1 MAKNKKRGALSSKL
15 ATVLANL
22 SASGKGFFDVKAFA
36 ESIGKSET
44 HAAKL
49 LYQLRESGWVERITR
64 GRYFVIPLEA
74 GADSAW
80 SEDALLVARQLAD
93 PAAVA
98 YWSACHHWNWTE
110 QIPRTVFIQ
119 TPQKKLHN
127 TKTVLGVRYR
137 FVRVRANKFFGTIQR
152 SVGSGMAIVTDRE
165 KTLVDALDHPE
176 LCGGGGLVIDML
188 PAAGQAVN
196 WDRVEEYLQ
205 RLGSGAAYK
214 RLGLLVERLEKKI
227 SIPDRERRIERWYA
241 HRTGGYAP
249 LEPGGTANGPVDARW
264 RVRLNVPGVFREG
277 RG

>member
-1 MAKNKKRGALSSKL
+1 MAKNIKRGALSSQL

-22 SASGKGFFDVKAFA
+22 SASGKGFFTVKDFA
-36 ESIGKSET
+36 ELTGKRDT
-44 HAAKL
+44 RAAKL
-49 LYQLRESGWVERITR
+49 LHQLRQSGWVERIAR

-80 SEDALLVARQLAD
+80 SEDTLLVASQLAD

-137 FVRVRANKFFGTIQR
+137 FVRVRADKFFGTIQR
-152 SVGSGMAIVTDRE
+152 SVGGGRAVVTDRE

-176 LCGGGGLVIDML
+176 LCGGIGLVFDML
-188 PAAGQAVN
+188 PTAGGAVN

-227 SIPDRERRIERWYA
+227 SIPDRERRIERWYT

-249 LEPGGTANGPVDARW
+249 LEPAGAADGPVNARW
-264 RVRLNVPGVFREG
+264 RVRLNAPGVFRET